1 MLARSNTGTLG
12 PPARPSASYAQ
23 PPRNPGFDES
33 LRLPPLQT
41 QLPTS
46 PTQGSDSSGGP
57 SASAPTGLGIVVRDL
72 RESQARSIE
81 AMVMSIPY
89 INKLK
94 VLGKISPPLGPP
106 GPSSPAVET
115 RGPVLAL
122 EGRSAALVKAVSVV
136 IEKSLASSGECAVR
150 TWSAN
155 TPPAD
160 TGSDDAEMVDG
171 QSPEMSKSRTTS
183 VSSGSSSSN
192 PFGKYL
198 QTIMEWHGKSDDI
211 IKHVTTKPTGEQS
224 DNAVDKTAASSQLPV
239 ALITDGFS
247 LTLSDK
253 FASSVPIAD
262 SYAPVDHWQWM
273 ATLWRGIIGPD
284 LVIYVRSATEDE
296 VNTLGGVDFKS
307 AGIMIVRV
315 NESKGLDE
323 KTERRLG
330 FEVMEWVRAGTFK
343 EGFGRE

>member
-1 MLARSNTGTLG
+1 
-12 PPARPSASYAQ
+12 
-23 PPRNPGFDES
+23 
-33 LRLPPLQT
+33 
-41 QLPTS
+41 
-46 PTQGSDSSGGP
+46 
-57 SASAPTGLGIVVRDL
+57 
-72 RESQARSIE
+72 
-81 AMVMSIPY
+81 MSIPY

-122 EGRSAALVKAVSVV
+122 EGANAGLVRAVSVV
-136 IEKSLASSGECAVR
+136 IEKSLGSSGECAVR
-150 TWSAN
+150 SWSASP
-155 TPPAD
+155 PPAD
-160 TGSDDAEMVDG
+160 AVSEDAEMADE
-171 QSPEMSKSRTTS
+171 QSPETSKSRTTS
-183 VSSGSSSSN
+183 MSSGSGSSN

-211 IKHVTTKPTGEQS
+211 IKHVTTNPVGEQS
-224 DNAVDKTAASSQLPV
+224 DSSADKTAAASSKLPI

-296 VNTLGGVDFKS
+296 VDTLGSVDFKT

-330 FEVMEWVRAGTFK
+330 FEVMEWVRAGTFNQGFKK
-343 EGFGRE
+343 EGVKRD